1 MKTKKT
7 RVLALLMA
15 VVMVMVALPL
25 FSVSAENETVVTVLC
40 GDATGDGVVNMKD
53 VLNLRKFIAGLDE
66 PVDWDA
72 ADANGDMDINMK
84 DVLVVRKYLAGIGEL
99 GTRTYTVPAPT
110 TTTAPTT
117 VRTTKATQPLPENA
131 REDYDPKSGIDYA
144 DPAINFIEGT
154 NKSLGVW
161 WWVPQY
167 NENSI
172 RSYMELFK
180 KNQVTEIYYEAYS
193 MLYGSS
199 GSRSQLHYFVSLA
212 EEYGMRVAAL
222 YDDQGSITGGG
233 PFNRCVDG
241 FLQYKSEYPDDA
253 LYALHCDVEPRNSVS
268 QLSSYISKFIPQVA
282 AARAK
287 GVPVE
292 LDIACGW
299 ESNGRD
305 LEYNGVT
312 GIYNI
317 LAANCDCLCM
327 MSYRDKYADIYGCG
341 TNIIPAAKQYG
352 TKVVFGIELGN
363 SGEGDHVD
371 FHEEGIYTAWSEL
384 YKLNQKV
391 DNRELEN
398 DFPVGYAIHSES
410 TMKALRLHWGDYLN

>member
-1 MKTKKT
+1 MKTKKM

-40 GDATGDGVVNMKD
+40 GDATGDGIVNMKD

-72 ADANGDMDINMK
+72 ADANGDADINMK
-84 DVLVVRKYLAGIGEL
+84 DVLAVRKHLAGVDEL

-117 VRTTKATQPLPENA
+117 VRTTKATKPIPANA
-131 REDYDPKSGIDYA
+131 REDYDPKSGIDYD
-144 DPAINFIEGT
+144 DPTINFIEGT
-154 NKSLGVW
+154 SKTLGVW

-167 NENSI
+167 SDSAI

-199 GSRSQLHYFVSLA
+199 GSRSQLHHFVTIA

-233 PFNRCVDG
+233 PFNSCVNG
-241 FLQYKSEYPDDA
+241 FLQYKSEYPNDA
-253 LYALHCDVEPRNSVS
+253 LYALHCDVEPRNSES
-268 QLSSYISKFIPQVA
+268 QLRSYVKSFIPQVA

-299 ESNGRD
+299 ESSGRS

-317 LAANCDCLCM
+317 IAANCDTMCM
-327 MSYRDKYADIYGCG
+327 MSYRDSYADIYGCG
-341 TNIIPAAKQYG
+341 SAIIPAAEVYG

-384 YKLNQKV
+384 YKLNQKI
-391 DNRELEN
+391 DNRELESK
-398 DFPVGYAIHSES
+398 FPVGFAIHSES
-410 TMKALRLHWGDYLN
+410 TMKGLRLHWGDYLN

>member
-1 MKTKKT
+1 MKTKKM

-40 GDATGDGVVNMKD
+40 GDATGDGIVNMKD

-72 ADANGDMDINMK
+72 ADANGDADINMK
-84 DVLVVRKYLAGIGEL
+84 DVLAVRKHLAGVDEL

-117 VRTTKATQPLPENA
+117 VRTTKATKPIPANA
-131 REDYDPKSGIDYA
+131 REDYDPKSGIDYD

-154 NKSLGVW
+154 NKTLGVW

-167 NENSI
+167 TDSAI

-199 GSRSQLHYFVSLA
+199 GSRSQLHHFVTIA

-233 PFNRCVDG
+233 PFNSCVNG
-241 FLQYKSEYPDDA
+241 FLQYKSEYPNDA
-253 LYALHCDVEPRNSVS
+253 LYALHCDVEPRNSES
-268 QLSSYISKFIPQVA
+268 QLRSYVKSFIPQVA

-299 ESNGRD
+299 ESSGRD

-317 LAANCDCLCM
+317 IAANCDTMCM
-327 MSYRDKYADIYGCG
+327 MSYRDNFADIYGCG
-341 TNIIPAAKQYG
+341 SAIIPAAEVYG

-384 YKLNQKV
+384 YKLNQKI
-391 DNRELEN
+391 DNRELESK
-398 DFPVGYAIHSES
+398 FPVGFAIHSES
-410 TMKALRLHWGDYLN
+410 TMKGLRLHWGDYLN

>member
-1 MKTKKT
+1 MKSKKM
-7 RVLALLMA
+7 RVLSLMMA
-15 VVMVMVALPL
+15 VVIAMIALPL
-25 FSVSAENETVVTVLC
+25 FSATAENEIVVTVLC
-40 GDATGDGVVNMKD
+40 GDANGDGIVNMKD
-53 VLNLRKFIAGLDE
+53 ALMLRKFLANMGD
-66 PVDWDA
+66 PTDWDA
-72 ADANGDMDINMK
+72 ADANNDADINMK
-84 DVLVVRKYLAGIGEL
+84 DVLTIRKYLAGIETL
-99 GTRTYTVPAPT
+99 PSRTYTIPT
-110 TTTAPTT
+110 TTTTTVPTT
-117 VRTTKATQPLPENA
+117 KPTTPLPENA
-131 REDYDPKSGIDYA
+131 REDYDPKSIIDYA
-144 DPAINFIEGT
+144 DPAINFVEGSGQT
-154 NKSLGVW
+154 LGVW

-167 NENSI
+167 NDNTI

-180 KNQVTEIYYEAYS
+180 KNQVTEIYYECYS
-193 MLYGSS
+193 MLYGST
-199 GSRSQLHYFVSLA
+199 GSRSQLHHFVQIA

-253 LYALHCDVEPRNSVS
+253 LYAIHCDVEPRNSES
-268 QLSSYISKFIPQVA
+268 QLKSYVTKFIPQVA

-299 ESNGRD
+299 ESTGRD

-317 LAANCDCLCM
+317 IAANCDTMCM
-327 MSYRDKYADIYGCG
+327 MSYRDKAADIYGCG
-341 TNIIPAAKQYG
+341 TNVIPAAKQYG

-371 FHEEGIYTAWSEL
+371 FHDEGIYTAWSEL
-384 YKLNQKV
+384 YKLSLKV
-391 DNRELEN
+391 KSRDLDQEI
-398 DFPVGYAIHSES
+398 PVGYAIHSES

>member
-7 RVLALLMA
+7 RVLALVMA
-15 VVMVMVALPL
+15 VVMVLVALPL
-25 FSVSAENETVVTVLC
+25 FSVSAENEIVVTVLC
-40 GDATGDGVVNMKD
+40 GDANGDGIVNMKD
-53 VLNLRKFIAGLDE
+53 ALTLRKYLANMGE
-66 PVDWDA
+66 PTDWDA
-72 ADANGDMDINMK
+72 ADVNNDADINMK
-84 DVLVVRKYLAGIGEL
+84 DVLLIRKYLAGIETL
-99 GTRTYTVPAPT
+99 PSRTYTIPT
-110 TTTAPTT
+110 TTTTT
-117 VRTTKATQPLPENA
+117 IPTTKATQSLPENA
-131 REDYDPKSGIDYA
+131 REDYDSKSGIDYA

-167 NENSI
+167 NENTL
-172 RSYMELFK
+172 RTYMELFK
-180 KNQVTEIYYEAYS
+180 KNQVTEIYYECYS
-193 MLYGSS
+193 WLYGSS
-199 GSRSQLHYFVSLA
+199 SSRSQLHYFVSLA

-233 PFNRCVDG
+233 PFKSCVSG
-241 FLQYKSEYPDDA
+241 FLTYKSEYPDDA
-253 LYALHCDVEPRNSVS
+253 LYALHCDVEPRNSES
-268 QLSSYISKFIPQVA
+268 QLSSYVSKFIPQVA
-282 AARAK
+282 AARAQ

-299 ESNGRD
+299 EANGRD
-305 LEYNGVT
+305 LQYNGVT

-317 LAANCDCLCM
+317 IAANCDCMCM
-327 MSYRDKYADIYGCG
+327 MSYRDKAADIYGCG
-341 TNIIPAAKQYG
+341 TNVIPAAKQYG

-371 FHEEGIYTAWSEL
+371 FHDEGIYTAWSEL

-398 DFPVGYAIHSES
+398 DFAVGYAIHSES